1 MRFRIAVIAVLT
13 GLVVSGCTSSPSK
26 FGYAEVTKGYWC
38 YNDPSPESHSFDARI
53 SDNTGKF
60 IAVADNVEMI
70 VWNDRNGGE
79 FLTGKCQL
87 KAILQEIPLTNFP
100 YKVEFYIDGELLE
113 GSKSIDLDD
122 VQVYEK

>member
-1 MRFRIAVIAVLT
+1 MRYQIAVIAVLT

-26 FGYAEVTKGYWC
+26 FGYAEVSTSYWC
-38 YNDPSPESHSFDARI
+38 YDDPSPESHSFKALI
-53 SDNTGKF
+53 SDNTSKNV
-60 IAVADNVEMI
+60 AVIDNIEMK
-70 VWNDRNGGE
+70 VWNDRNGGRY
-79 FLTGKCQL
+79 LTGKCEL

-100 YKVEFYIDGELLE
+100 YKVEFYIDDELLE